1 MFRFDLPHLY
11 RRLTEITIK
20 RIITNRVNNWLE
32 GKITR
37 RLTTDQIT
45 FDIIRGIVIIE
56 GLGLNRGYVSSII
69 GVKVAEARIDRI
81 IFMSNW
87 YNTDLFTDVKIS
99 GVEIAVGGVECIC
112 KISDRCYAC
121 RKTSTP
127 ENKGII
133 MRVLNSVLGS
143 IAERVT
149 ARMKVKLEKVKVSVR
164 LETLLSVEIKQMDLI
179 KENEKYKVKLEKEN
193 ISISGI
199 KTASITI
206 EVTTKDDI
214 LSIQIS
220 SSTIN
225 IYSREVSV
233 SDLVQLV
240 SIIKYAMG
248 EDKENIKYENN
259 SRVGT
264 TKKTE
269 KYIEKSPVVKID
281 ISTDLR
287 VCDIKEIDQCV
298 LSCKNLKIGVYEKGV
313 IRVFGTFLLRE
324 STTEIITCKR
334 VNILLNDS
342 SDFGVFG
349 RKVRIYIKSINLNI
363 HERIIMGLFNLYKKL
378 FNLYGKEEG
387 KKEEKSEL
395 SMLIV
400 IDRINIKTSI
410 GNSVIEA
417 IGTKT
422 SVSIEEGVV
431 FYSNSSITV
440 ANSLVNTAIPY
451 MKSSISVTGM
461 YKKELKL
468 DLVNVDV
475 PESVTSAVIL
485 LILAVR
491 DINKYISMNKDLFV
505 LPEREKA
512 QNVQD
517 MNKNPI
523 LLISECKLTGV
534 HKDTPCIVSAH
545 DTVLCTD
552 NILVDRLE
560 LVYGESSI
568 LSVRPVQILMHEVIE
583 IIFTNTEVLVP
594 CDDILNSIMMDIR
607 TVYMA
612 VGIDKKAERNG
623 HKVNIPMI
631 EENAEG
637 LSTPEHILSVDANL
651 SVEHISEGVIP
662 KQEYKGAHMV
672 ITLRNTT
679 VQINNAGTVATV
691 YSSDISIS
699 IAEIIQVKAL
709 SADVHY
715 KNGLLKAV
723 GHKLVYNPDEK
734 RVIGSFTCEGSLD
747 VDLYVLLVNRI
758 FFILDGYTIIM
769 DSPIY
774 GVPTIPGLNDLIDPE
789 MEEEESDNRDLVVN
803 VDVSTGITVLKD
815 TYVLCKT
822 VAQLH
827 AHVIKDQLYHG
838 VITITNIKGWS
849 DGLLICSAP
858 EVTVNFAKI
867 SRLIKSASIVIEKAE
882 IADTIGLFLDMFGLF
897 TKVNFN
903 NGVPTVP
910 TMIDIK
916 CKVSHLILRTDQA
929 LITIS
934 KFAMINSY
942 MQLALA
948 VSLNEKQILKDPL
961 NIKVRLCAHEMPEMH
976 ISIDPI
982 ESKVIEKSDIEGM
995 LNVYNRL
1002 NQARIQKYPIPA
1014 NSTIRIE
1021 CGLISM
1027 SVQQPPIKTEVVQL
1041 TLAIIQ
1047 LESKCSVDMNGSAMC
1062 RVFVSIPETQEYE
1075 IMCETFPINISMQTQ
1090 INVEKEN
1097 TGFCSLP
1104 FAEEKKEE
1112 SLLVAFLSLVAKDT
1126 IRIRLS
1132 KRIVEALKR
1141 TKKTVHLTNLT
1152 NQSIIV
1158 NDVSISPLTSTVI
1171 ESQRMHILTDKND
1184 ILFKQHTP
1192 GYKEATQ
1199 MSNKLYMGTFKEET
1213 AVIRGGTNF
1222 KNITDTPIFIRVGEE
1237 KILVPPFSECSH
1249 TSVLTEFTAAIEN
1262 SQESS
1267 ASVLFDIPERRD
1279 YSKQIHVIGL
1289 QRIVHGESY
1298 ITVACLFEVVSNL
1311 PILHY
1316 LFHHEFI
1323 LRNLT
1328 LATVGFEIKISAKSK
1343 TEKILATAQSGEI
1356 KQISGNR
1363 EIEKVKKIRLKI
1375 NSNADLFLFPYESS
1389 SKVTVSKGIIA
1400 AKEAKTVLVSGCPV
1414 DIGIIQVTIYPVLI
1428 AINKT
1433 QDDLHLKSG
1442 STLCAIPY
1450 DQQVTVITS
1459 RDKHSIVFNKCE
1471 SKAFSSKIQYNTVF
1485 LDIKSTYQMNY
1496 LMNIYQGEGSKEKI
1510 KYVVVEYANVIEN
1523 KTGLDLTIVTDRE
1536 FTCGTG
1542 ERVPMHFPRKKF
1554 SSWIRL
1560 GSPRD
1565 DFKFESGSPAQEAS
1579 SDMTDYILDLEKS
1592 VDASYLPLEGLK
1604 KHFVKLNTASKGIN
1618 SAGMLSSAI
1627 TSRSSIYLNKSTSS
1641 FSMNTVLEQ
1650 PAEAD
1655 EGEEAFCV
1663 NNSILLSITIQTNN
1677 SQRVILIEKEDT
1689 WPYLIKNMSQKKMQF
1704 SQKGYPIEYILKPNE
1719 VLPYYWDS
1727 FKAQPAF
1734 NVEIDGQ
1741 TLKIS
1746 DFSVVTAGGFKA
1758 TLTSE
1763 RQIKVLTVTEQTQD
1777 ISTDASTT
1785 QGTLIRA
1792 RTGRVSVSLMDREE
1806 IEFAAVHL
1814 FNIQLV
1820 SLFSPNGLEFLFKMD
1835 SFQMDNQE
1843 TKGYYHIPMHTPI
1856 TSDVLSVSGW
1866 IVNQNVIRYMSIVI
1880 LPVVLEIEEV
1890 YMKRVIEH
1898 FVPLAEPIEN
1908 PKYFIMCSVCRSLNC
1923 TCTYVD
1929 HTTTRSVYMAL
1940 GYFKIEAVKFK
1951 CSFRRAPHGS
1961 IVPLSSVFCNI
1972 TSSKVSL
1979 PSIEL
1984 FDIYARTYEV
1994 YHIIGRMYKR
2004 GFIRNI
2010 VSLVLS
2016 ADVVASPGE
2025 LFDKLGV
2032 GVHDL
2037 IYSPYRALDNPAL
2050 LSKQLLKG
2058 GKSLATNVVTGV
2070 AGFVGNVMG
2079 KFSQKLADISM
2090 DENFAEA
2097 IRETSCIY
2105 IDELDMGLPGHKTHL
2120 SKAGEKFMGSVIS
2133 GFKGVVHSPMQGR
2146 RSNGIS
2152 GMVQGVGKG
2161 LLGAIIK
2168 PISGAVGL
2176 MQGIS
2181 TSITGV
2187 LGNDKPLLRIQLP
2200 RAPPLDNVPVEYEV
2214 ERNSYYR
2221 AYVVL
2226 IRNDSTKRDE
2236 RFITGGICTMEYI
2249 GWFVLITNMRVIL
2262 YNKEEVQEIPGIVT
2276 AQEKEKHTVITV
2288 DTIEIYLEGLRV
2300 FREIGKYSSL
2310 MIVRPIKDHS

>member
-20 RIITNRVNNWLE
+20 RIITNRVNSWLE

-37 RLTTDQIT
+37 RITTDQIT

-69 GVKVAEARIDRI
+69 GVKVSEAKIDQI

-87 YNTDLFTDVKIS
+87 YNTDLFTDIKIS
-99 GVEIAVGGVECIC
+99 GIEIAVSGVECIC
-112 KISDRCYAC
+112 KISDQCYAC
-121 RKTSTP
+121 RKTKNP
-127 ENKGII
+127 EKKGII
-133 MRVLNSVLGS
+133 MRVLNGILGN

-149 ARMKVKLEKVKVSVR
+149 ARMKVKIEKVKVSVT

-199 KTASITI
+199 KTDSITVEI
-206 EVTTKDDI
+206 TTENDI
-214 LSIQIS
+214 LSILVS

-225 IYSREVSV
+225 IYSKEVSIR
-233 SDLVQLV
+233 DLVQLV
-240 SIIKYAMG
+240 SIIKYMMG
-248 EDKENIKYENN
+248 EDKKSEIIKNENN
-259 SRVGT
+259 PRVSIT
-264 TKKTE
+264 EKTE
-269 KYIEKSPVVKID
+269 KYIEKTPVVKID
-281 ISTDLR
+281 ISTDIK
-287 VCDIKEIDQCV
+287 VCDIKEIDQCI
-298 LSCKNLKIGVYEKGV
+298 LSCKNLKIGVHEKGV
-313 IRVFGTFLLRE
+313 IRIFGTFLIKE

-342 SDFGVFG
+342 NDFGVFD
-349 RKVRIYIKSINLNI
+349 RKIRIYIKSINLSI

-378 FNLYGKEEG
+378 FNLYGKEEK

-395 SMLIV
+395 GMLIV
-400 IDRINIKTSI
+400 IDRIKLKTSV

-422 SVSIEEGVV
+422 SVSIEEDIV

-440 ANSLVNTAIPY
+440 TNSLVSAAIPY

-461 YKKELKL
+461 YKKEIKL
-468 DLVNVDV
+468 DLVNVDIS
-475 PESVTSAVIL
+475 ESVTSAVII

-491 DINKYISMNKDLFV
+491 DINRYISKNKDLFI
-505 LPEREKA
+505 LPEKEKS
-512 QNVQD
+512 QD
-517 MNKNPI
+517 MNNNPI

-534 HKDTPCIVSAH
+534 HKDTPCVVSAH
-545 DTVLCTD
+545 DTVLCND
-552 NILVDRLE
+552 NILIDRLE
-560 LVYGESSI
+560 LVYGDSSI
-568 LSVRPVQILMHEVIE
+568 LSVRPVQILMNEIIEV
-583 IIFTNTEVLVP
+583 IFTNTEVLVP
-594 CDDILNSIMMDIR
+594 CDDILNSVMMDIR

-612 VGIDKKAERNG
+612 VGIDKEAKRKEP
-623 HKVNIPMI
+623 KVHIPMI
-631 EENAEG
+631 EENAGG
-637 LSTPEHILSVDANL
+637 LSTPEQILSVDANL
-651 SVEHISEGVIP
+651 SGKNISEGVISS
-662 KQEYKGAHMV
+662 KQEYKGAHIV
-672 ITLRNTT
+672 IALRNTT

-691 YSSDISIS
+691 YSPDISIS
-699 IAEIIQVKAL
+699 ISEIIQVKTL
-709 SADVHY
+709 SADIHY

-723 GHKLVYNPDEK
+723 GHKLVYNSDEK

-758 FFILDGYTIIM
+758 FFILDGYTILM

-774 GVPTIPGLNDLIDPE
+774 GVPTIPALNDLLDPE
-789 MEEEESDNRDLVVN
+789 VEEEESDDKDLVVN
-803 VDVSTGITVLKD
+803 VDVSTGITILKD
-815 TYVLCKT
+815 SYVLCKT

-827 AHVIKDQLYHG
+827 ANVIKDKLYHG
-838 VITITNIKGWS
+838 IITITNVKAWS

-858 EVTVNFAKI
+858 EVAVNFAKI
-867 SRLIKSASIVIEKAE
+867 SRLIKSASIVIEKVE

-903 NGVPTVP
+903 NGIPSVP

-916 CKVSHLILRTDQA
+916 CKVSNLIIRTDQA

-942 MQLALA
+942 MQLTLA
-948 VSLNEKQILKDPL
+948 VSLNEKQILKEPL
-961 NIKVRLCAHEMPEMH
+961 NIKVRLCAYEMPEMH

-982 ESKVIEKSDIEGM
+982 ESEVIEKSDIEGM

-1027 SVQQPPIKTEVVQL
+1027 SVQQPPIKTEIVQL

-1062 RVFVSIPETQEYE
+1062 RVFVNIPETQQYE

-1141 TKKTVHLTNLT
+1141 TEKTVYLTNLT
-1152 NQSIIV
+1152 NQPIIV
-1158 NDVSISPLTSTVI
+1158 NDVTVSPLTSTNI
-1171 ESQRMHILTDKND
+1171 ESQRMQILTDKND

-1199 MSNKLYMGTFKEET
+1199 MSNHLYMGTFKEET

-1237 KILVPPFSECSH
+1237 KILLPPFSECSH
-1249 TSVLTEFTAAIEN
+1249 TSVLTEFNAAIEN
-1262 SQESS
+1262 NQESS
-1267 ASVLFDIPERRD
+1267 ANVLFDIPERRD
-1279 YSKQIHVIGL
+1279 HSKQIHVIGL
-1289 QRIVHGESY
+1289 QRIMHGESY
-1298 ITVACLFEVVSNL
+1298 ITVACLFEIVSNL

-1316 LFHHEFI
+1316 LFHHEFV

-1363 EIEKVKKIRLKI
+1363 EIEKVKKIRLRI
-1375 NSNADLFLFPYESS
+1375 NSNADLSLFPYESS

-1400 AKEAKTVLVSGCPV
+1400 AKEAKTVLVSGYPV

-1433 QDDLHLKSG
+1433 QDELYLKSG

-1459 RDKHSIVFNKCE
+1459 KDKHSVIFNKCE

-1565 DFKFESGSPAQEAS
+1565 DFKFESGSLTQEVS

-1641 FSMNTVLEQ
+1641 FSMNTVLEK
-1650 PAEAD
+1650 PVGAEED
-1655 EGEEAFCV
+1655 EEASCI

-1677 SQRVILIEKEDT
+1677 SQRVILIEKEEN

-1741 TLKIS
+1741 TLEIS
-1746 DFSVVTAGGFKA
+1746 DFSVVNAGGFKA
-1758 TLTSE
+1758 TLTTE

-1929 HTTTRSVYMAL
+1929 HTTTRSVYMTL

-2221 AYVVL
+2221 AYIVL

-2236 RFITGGICTMEYI
+2236 KFITGGICTMEYI

-2276 AQEKEKHTVITV
+2276 AQEKEKNTLITV
-2288 DTIEIYLEGLRV
+2288 NTIEIYLEGLRV
-2300 FREIGKYSSL
+2300 FREIGKYSDL
-2310 MIVRPIKDHS
+2310 MIVKPIKDNS